1 MGRLFAACFLCS
13 FLFVLSACGQRGPLY
28 LPEDKPAASETQGET
43 ETSKEEDDEET
54 SGT

>member
-28 LPEDKPAASETQGET
+28 LPEDKPSANEIQEEARTNE
-43 ETSKEEDDEET
+43 EEDGEEM
-54 SGT
+54 SGS